1 MLEKGE
7 KSQKSDGSERF
18 KTSCC
23 YLMWSLLWLFI
34 LVFFAWP
41 LSMALAGL
49 YGFVSPFI
57 TLVGLDDI
65 SDALLQGVNVGRE
78 CAQNVRNGKPMC

>member
-1 MLEKGE
+1 
-7 KSQKSDGSERF
+7 
-18 KTSCC
+18 
-23 YLMWSLLWLFI
+23 MWSLLWLFI